1 MLDTF
6 KKTEEINVAYKLNGS
21 QKWRWPQNQDDLKNE
36 DNIKNED
43 NLKNEDDLKNE
54 EGQWI
59 EFPNI
64 YSSLLIPA
72 KVAKGSLQFNL
83 KLLRVG
89 SARLGTVQ

>member
-43 NLKNEDDLKNE
+43 NLKNEDDLKMTFE
-54 EGQWI
+54 FGWAGAWI
-59 EFPNI
+59 KLWIFTE
-64 YSSLLIPA
+64 YSA
-72 KVAKGSLQFNL
+72 KYCIV
-83 KLLRVG
+83 R
-89 SARLGTVQ
+89 